1 MNSSSLKVSVIILSF
16 NQAEFIA
23 EAINSVLNQTY
34 KNLEIIIS
42 DNGSTDSTKEIIE
55 SFLSDERI
63 IQRTNLYLLDKIK
76 PLKNLLENL

>member
-63 IQRTNLYLLDKIK
+63 IFLKYTRTFSTY
-76 PLKNLLENL
+76 P

>member
-55 SFLSDERI
+55 SFLSDS
-63 IQRTNLYLLDKIK
+63 L
-76 PLKNLLENL
+76 